1 MSYLKN
7 QAKAYEINASM
18 KEKENTIID
27 VGIIAAGEGMRL
39 KEEGIQVPKPL
50 VQINGT
56 PIIKRIIDIIRNTEK
71 SSITCIINEKSEEL
85 ESFLL
90 KNNKSKP
97 VNIIVKSTPS
107 SLHSLYQLNRFLSAP
122 FLLTTADSV
131 FLESEFKSFV
141 NFGMSLND
149 ADGVI
154 AVTDFIDDEKP
165 LYADIDENNKITNFK
180 DSDDGYEFVTGGL
193 YLFKTDIQ
201 KEIDEAVNSGVVR
214 LRNFLR
220 FLIQKDFRL
229 YAYPFSKIIDVDHM
243 SDIKIAEEFL
253 NSNLSDIKE
262 HK

>member
-1 MSYLKN
+1 MDL
-7 QAKAYEINASM
+7 A
-18 KEKENTIID
+18 
-27 VGIIAAGEGMRL
+27 IIAAGEGLRF

-56 PIIKRIIDIIRNTEK
+56 PIIKRIIDITRNTGK

-85 ESFLL
+85 ETFLL
-90 KNNKSKP
+90 KFSRTNPINL
-97 VNIIVKSTPS
+97 IVKSTPS

-141 NFGMSLND
+141 NYGMNLKD

-165 LYADIDENNKITNFK
+165 LYVNVDERNKINDFKDEN
-180 DSDDGYEFVTGGL
+180 DGYEFVTGGL

-201 KEIDEAVNSGVVR
+201 KEIDEAINSGVTR

-229 YAYPFSKIIDVDHM
+229 YAYPFSKIIDVDHK
-243 SDIKIAEEFL
+243 SDIEKAEEFL
-253 NSNLSDIKE
+253 NSNLSDVKE
-262 HK
+262 CK

>member
-1 MSYLKN
+1 MINVLNLLKKKN
-7 QAKAYEINASM
+7 EMDAA
-18 KEKENTIID
+18 
-27 VGIIAAGEGMRL
+27 IIAAGEGLRL
-39 KEEGIQVPKPL
+39 KEEGINVPKPL
-50 VQINGT
+50 VEINGI
-56 PIIKRIIDIIRNTEK
+56 PIIQRIIDIIRNTGN

-90 KNNKSKP
+90 KYNRSKP
-97 VNIIVKSTPS
+97 VNLIVKSTPS

-141 NFGMSLND
+141 TYGMNLKD
-149 ADGVI
+149 ADGLI

-165 LYADIDENNKITNFK
+165 VYADIDENTRITNFK
-180 DSDDGYEFVTGGL
+180 DSNNGYEFITGGL

-229 YAYPFSKIIDVDHM
+229 YAFPFSKIIDVDHL
-243 SDIKIAEEFL
+243 SDIEKAEEFL
-253 NSNLSDIKE
+253 TSNLSDSKE
-262 HK
+262 CK

>member
-1 MSYLKN
+1 MDL
-7 QAKAYEINASM
+7 A
-18 KEKENTIID
+18 
-27 VGIIAAGEGMRL
+27 IIAAGEGLRL

-56 PIIKRIIDIIRNTEK
+56 PIIKRIIDITRNTGK

-85 ESFLL
+85 ETFLL
-90 KNNKSKP
+90 KFSRTNPINL
-97 VNIIVKSTPS
+97 IVKSTPS

-131 FLESEFKSFV
+131 FLKSEFKSFV
-141 NFGMSLND
+141 NYGMNLKD

-165 LYADIDENNKITNFK
+165 LYVNVDERNKINDFKDEN
-180 DSDDGYEFVTGGL
+180 DGYEFVTGGL

-201 KEIDEAVNSGVVR
+201 KEIDEAINSGVTR

-229 YAYPFSKIIDVDHM
+229 YAYPFSKIIDVDHK
-243 SDIKIAEEFL
+243 SDIEKAEEFL
-253 NSNLSDIKE
+253 NSNLSDVKE
-262 HK
+262 CK

>member
-1 MSYLKN
+1 MDL
-7 QAKAYEINASM
+7 A
-18 KEKENTIID
+18 
-27 VGIIAAGEGMRL
+27 IIAAGEGLRF

-56 PIIKRIIDIIRNTEK
+56 PIIKRIIDITRNTGK

-85 ESFLL
+85 ETFLL
-90 KNNKSKP
+90 KFSRTNPINL
-97 VNIIVKSTPS
+97 IVKSTPS

-131 FLESEFKSFV
+131 FLKSEFKSFV
-141 NFGMSLND
+141 NYGMNLKD

-165 LYADIDENNKITNFK
+165 LYVNVDERNKINDFKDEN
-180 DSDDGYEFVTGGL
+180 DGYEFVTGGL

-201 KEIDEAVNSGVVR
+201 KEIDEAINSGVTR

-220 FLIQKDFRL
+220 FLI
-229 YAYPFSKIIDVDHM
+229 
-243 SDIKIAEEFL
+243 
-253 NSNLSDIKE
+253 
-262 HK
+262 

>member
-1 MSYLKN
+1 MINVLNLLKKKN
-7 QAKAYEINASM
+7 VMDAA
-18 KEKENTIID
+18 
-27 VGIIAAGEGMRL
+27 IIAAGEGLRL
-39 KEEGIQVPKPL
+39 KEEGIKVPKPL
-50 VQINGT
+50 VEINGI
-56 PIIKRIIDIIRNTEK
+56 PIIQRIIDIIRNTGN

-90 KNNKSKP
+90 KYNRSKP
-97 VNIIVKSTPS
+97 VNLIVKSTPC

-141 NFGMSLND
+141 NYGMNLKD

-165 LYADIDENNKITNFK
+165 LYVDIDENIRITNFK
-180 DSDDGYEFVTGGL
+180 DSNDGCEFITGGL

-229 YAYPFSKIIDVDHM
+229 YAFPFSKIIDVDHL
-243 SDIKIAEEFL
+243 SDIEKAEEFL
-253 NSNLSDIKE
+253 TSNLSDSKE
-262 HK
+262 CK

>member
-1 MSYLKN
+1 MITVLNLLKKKN
-7 QAKAYEINASM
+7 VMDAA
-18 KEKENTIID
+18 
-27 VGIIAAGEGMRL
+27 IIAAGEGLRL
-39 KEEGIQVPKPL
+39 KEEGIKVPKPL
-50 VQINGT
+50 VEINGI
-56 PIIKRIIDIIRNTEK
+56 PIIQRIIDIIRNTGN

-90 KNNKSKP
+90 KYNRSKP
-97 VNIIVKSTPS
+97 VNLIVKSTPS

-141 NFGMSLND
+141 NYGMNLKD

-165 LYADIDENNKITNFK
+165 LYADIDENIRITNFK
-180 DSDDGYEFVTGGL
+180 DSNDGYEFITGGL

-220 FLIQKDFRL
+220 FLIKKDFRL
-229 YAYPFSKIIDVDHM
+229 YAFPFSKIIDVDHL
-243 SDIKIAEEFL
+243 SDIEKAEEFL
-253 NSNLSDIKE
+253 TSNLSDSKE
-262 HK
+262 CK

>member
-1 MSYLKN
+1 MDF
-7 QAKAYEINASM
+7 A
-18 KEKENTIID
+18 
-27 VGIIAAGEGMRL
+27 IIAAGEGLRL
-39 KEEGIQVPKPL
+39 QEEGIQVPKPL

-56 PIIKRIIDIIRNTEK
+56 PIIKRIIDITRNTGK

-85 ESFLL
+85 ETFLL
-90 KNNKSKP
+90 KYSRTNPMNL
-97 VNIIVKSTPS
+97 IVKSTPS
-107 SLHSLYQLNRFLSAP
+107 SLHSLYQLNRFLSTP

-141 NFGMSLND
+141 NYGMNLKD

-165 LYADIDENNKITNFK
+165 LYTDIDENNRITNFK
-180 DSDDGYEFVTGGL
+180 DSNDGYEFITGGL

-201 KEIDEAVNSGVVR
+201 KELEEAVNSGVVR

-262 HK
+262 RK